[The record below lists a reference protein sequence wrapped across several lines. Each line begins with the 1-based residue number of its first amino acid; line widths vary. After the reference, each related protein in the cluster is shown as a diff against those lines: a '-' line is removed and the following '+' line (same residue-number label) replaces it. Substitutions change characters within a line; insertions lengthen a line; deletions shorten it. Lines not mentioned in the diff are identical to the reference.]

1 MPRIIIQGS
10 DPITF
15 HVPLDGVLE
24 WATAE
29 DSGRLLAN
37 VCEEEVPDEFWNR
50 FYNISSGP
58 SFRLT
63 NYEFESKLLKAIG
76 CPAPEKI
83 FEPTGSLPVI
93 STDNGIPIQIY

>member
-1 MPRIIIQGS
+1 MGVPSQTGILCPELLFKGS

-63 NYEFESKLLKAIG
+63 NYELR
-76 CPAPEKI
+76 
-83 FEPTGSLPVI
+83 VI
-93 STDNGIPIQIY
+93 VKSDRLSRPGENIRTELVRYP